1 LTGGS
6 AVKIFISSLKFSPG
20 HLSHIIGYAK
30 LFKEIGYEV
39 TLWLHESYKK
49 MMPEEN
55 FQVMWYP
62 DFSPKNIDI
71 LFLCNPSTVNHVVC
85 KKLKQPNEKIIYLY
99 HEPWES
105 FEQYLKEGLKQA
117 LKASAAHY
125 YSVRV
130 LKYANLVIVPS
141 NYALNLY
148 SRKDKRCNNNVIMI
162 PLLFDDELT
171 GVLNVSK
178 KQYFS
183 YIGHAVKGHTF
194 DKYIELI
201 KWIYASGS
209 NMKFEI
215 ATRTD
220 IGKMINNDETIQKM
234 ISTSVL
240 KLSHGK
246 PLTNME
252 INEAYERSFCV
263 WNAYRRSTQSGVL
276 PKAFMF
282 GTPVIAS
289 NIGSFP
295 EFVRSGENGYLVDNY
310 DFENIYQRLLL
321 VRENIS
327 TMSMNCRNTFENTF
341 CWKSQISKMNEVLQS
356 LL

>member
-1 LTGGS
+1 
-6 AVKIFISSLKFSPG
+6 VKILISSLKFSPG

-49 MMPEEN
+49 MMPEKD

-62 DFSPKNIDI
+62 DFFPKNIDM
-71 LFLCNPSTVNHVVC
+71 LFLYNPSTVNHVVC
-85 KKLKQPNEKIIYLY
+85 KKFKQSSAKVIYLY

-125 YSVRV
+125 YSARV
-130 LKYANLVIVPS
+130 LKYTDLVIVPS
-141 NYALNLY
+141 NYALKLY
-148 SRKDKRCNNNVIMI
+148 SRNDKKYNDNVVMI
-162 PLLFDDELT
+162 PLLLDDELKQEIDF
-171 GVLNVSK
+171 SK
-178 KQYFS
+178 KEYVS

-194 DKYIELI
+194 GKYIDLI
-201 KWIYASGS
+201 KWIYTSGS
-209 NMKFEI
+209 TMKFEI

-220 IGKMINNDETIQKM
+220 IGKMIKNDKTLQKM
-234 ISTSVL
+234 INSGTL
-240 KLSHGK
+240 RLSYGR
-246 PLTNME
+246 PLTNLE
-252 INEAYERSFCV
+252 INQAYERSFCV
-263 WNAYRRSTQSGVL
+263 WNVYRRSTQSGVL

-289 NIGSFP
+289 NVGSFP
-295 EFVRSGENGYLVDNY
+295 EFVRNGENGYLVNDY
-310 DFENIYQRLLL
+310 DFKDVYQRLLGI
-321 VRENIS
+321 RENIL

-341 CWKSQISKMNEVLQS
+341 YWKAQITKMKEVLES

>member
-1 LTGGS
+1 
-6 AVKIFISSLKFSPG
+6 VKIFISSLKFSPG

-295 EFVRSGENGYLVDNY
+295 EFVRDGENGYLVGDY
-310 DFENIYQRLLL
+310 SFESLYKKLIL
-321 VRENIS
+321 VNESIGI
-327 TMSMNCRNTFENTF
+327 MSQNCRNTFEKTF
-341 CWKSQISKMNEVLQS
+341 YWKAQVDKMRQIIENVLE
-356 LL
+356 